1 MLVYRT
7 FENLRN
13 YLRTQVEM
21 GSKVGF
27 VPTMGA
33 LHDGHISLIV
43 KANATC
49 DITLASIF
57 VNPTQ
62 FTSSDDLKKYPR
74 TEEEDIRRLE
84 SAECDVVFI
93 PSVDEVYP
101 ENYKTPN
108 VELDLLENIMEGAHR
123 PGHFNG
129 VMQVVGRFFEQI
141 SPDYAFFGE
150 KDFQQLAV
158 VKKMVLERNFPIQI
172 VGCDILREESG
183 LAMSSRN
190 VRLSNHAKEEAVLIY
205 QQLNWAKE
213 SLGTLSVK
221 EIKSRVEETFASHSL
236 IGLEYFE
243 IADSINLQS
252 VSRSKGKSRAFIAVH
267 LEGVRLIDN
276 MALN

>member
-7 FENLRN
+7 FNDLRN
-13 YLRTQVEM
+13 YLRTQVDS

-33 LHDGHISLIV
+33 LHDGHISLV
-43 KANATC
+43 NQANATC
-49 DITLASIF
+49 NITLVSIF

-62 FTSSDDLKKYPR
+62 FNNSDDLKKYPR
-74 TEEEDIRRLE
+74 TEKGDLRKLD

-101 ENYKTPN
+101 AEYTTPH
-108 VELDLLENIMEGAHR
+108 VDLSKLESVMEGAHR

-129 VMQVVGRFFEQI
+129 VIQVVGRFFEQI

-150 KDFQQLAV
+150 KDFQQLAII
-158 VKKMVLERNFPIQI
+158 KRMVSERSFPIQV
-172 VGCDILREESG
+172 VGCEILREESG

-190 VRLSNHAKEEAVLIY
+190 MRLSEQATKEATLIFN
-205 QQLNWAKE
+205 QLNWAKE
-213 SLGTLSVK
+213 NAKSLSIQEITESVK
-221 EIKSRVEETFASHSL
+221 NVFNTHST
-236 IGLEYFE
+236 IELEYFE
-243 IADSINLQS
+243 IADSVSLQPAS
-252 VSRSKGKSRAFIAVH
+252 SMMLESRAFIAAH

-276 MALN
+276 IALN